1 MSSLSEF
8 FYAKSIQML
17 AFRTPNEYE
26 FLHIRNYIQ
35 QFELDDRNLKQ
46 EEFTAAF
53 RENELVGFGR
63 LRQHSDCIELCSLGV
78 VTDHRRQGIG
88 KAIVKELIERSK
100 SSIHLVCI
108 IPDFFT
114 PFGFQTVNKFPSA
127 IEDKLNY
134 CTHQLVVPETYVAML
149 LKK

>member
-1 MSSLSEF
+1 
-8 FYAKSIQML
+8 ML
-17 AFRTPNEYE
+17 TFRTPNEHE
-26 FLHIRNYIQ
+26 FLQIRNYIQ

-53 RENELVGFGR
+53 RNNELVGFGR
-63 LRQHSDCIELCSLGV
+63 LREHSDCIELCSLGV
-78 VTDHRRQGIG
+78 VTNHRRQGIG
-88 KAIVKELIERSK
+88 KAIVKELIQRSN

-114 PFGFQTVNKFPSA
+114 PFGFQIVKNYPSA
-127 IEDKLNY
+127 IQDKLNY
-134 CTHQLVVPETYVAML
+134 CTQELVVPETYVAML